1 MDFYIVDY
9 FFVFIVCEE
18 VFYYVGVLDFFFLVD
33 ILVGVYFF

>member
-9 FFVFIVCEE
+9 FFVFIVCE